1 MVLIPYAQKPTIN
14 AHAGTVNPISS
25 GSDLSFGLS
34 LLSIHVYTMS
44 TGPGATT
51 LIAQARLSLRCLT
64 IRLVPISRDLAQ
76 TYS

>member
-14 AHAGTVNPISS
+14 AHAGTVNPVSSSS
-25 GSDLSFGLS
+25 GLSFGLS
-34 LLSIHVYTMS
+34 LLSKYTMS

-64 IRLVPISRDLAQ
+64 IR
-76 TYS
+76 